1 MKTAE
6 EFLKNFNEEE
16 NNIDKLYYDSYVKK
30 AMIKFAKMHVQEALR
45 LANEKAELQDID
57 RPEDFF
63 EYDGVNGFSKI
74 LNKNVIS
81 YEGYYH
87 VCIDSDS
94 VLNAYPLDLIK

>member
-6 EFLKNFNEEE
+6 EFLLQKPF
-16 NNIDKLYYDSYVKK
+16 ILGMTRADQVI
-30 AMIKFAKMHVQEALR
+30 AMIEFAKMHVQEALKQ
-45 LANEKAELQDID
+45 ANEKAELQDID
-57 RPEDFF
+57 KPEDFF

>member
-1 MKTAE
+1 MKTAKEFFE
-6 EFLKNFNEEE
+6 EGNFNNVTDMLIE
-16 NNIDKLYYDSYVKK
+16 
-30 AMIKFAKMHVQEALR
+30 FAKMHVQEALKQV
-45 LANEKAELQDID
+45 NKKAELEDID

-87 VCIDSDS
+87 VCIDNDS

>member
-1 MKTAE
+1 MKTAT
-6 EFLKNFNEEE
+6 EFFDEGNFNNVTDMLIE
-16 NNIDKLYYDSYVKK
+16 
-30 AMIKFAKMHVQEALR
+30 FAKMHVQEALKQ
-45 LANEKAELQDID
+45 ASEKAELQDID

-94 VLNAYPLDLIK
+94 VLNAYPLDLIE

>member
-1 MKTAE
+1 MKTAK
-6 EFLKNFNEEE
+6 EFFDEGNFNNVTDMLIE
-16 NNIDKLYYDSYVKK
+16 
-30 AMIKFAKMHVQEALR
+30 FAKMHVQEALKQV
-45 LANEKAELQDID
+45 NKKAELEDID

-87 VCIDSDS
+87 VCINTDS

>member
-1 MKTAE
+1 MKTAA
-6 EFLKNFNEEE
+6 EFFDEGNFNNVTDMLIE
-16 NNIDKLYYDSYVKK
+16 
-30 AMIKFAKMHVQEALR
+30 FAKMHVQEALKQ
-45 LANEKAELQDID
+45 ASEKAELQDID